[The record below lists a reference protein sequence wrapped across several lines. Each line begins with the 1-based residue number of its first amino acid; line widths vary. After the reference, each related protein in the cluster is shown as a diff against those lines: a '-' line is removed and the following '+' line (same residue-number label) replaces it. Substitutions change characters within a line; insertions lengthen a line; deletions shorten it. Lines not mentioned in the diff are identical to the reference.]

1 MQKKLSVTE
10 EIQLRKLHKDSIFVK
25 TIRYLYNNFFRYLL
39 NFEINIDHPQSKR
52 RFRLNLS
59 RHKSYWVRKKK
70 YEYKIFNF
78 FDNFFKIVNDSEI
91 IEIGSNIGFF
101 SQYFC
106 NKNISKLIC
115 VEPDIK
121 NFALLKKNLI
131 NYKAE
136 LFNLAIG
143 DKNKEI
149 SFYLDNV
156 TGLHSSIFESSEV
169 FYRYYDRSIKLNISK
184 VNIKMQTLDKF
195 IFGNN
200 LENVNLIKINA
211 EMMEYKII
219 KYSLFNLLKICPV
232 FVITIYS
239 HKIERKPLLNL
250 FNKSNYY
257 AFNEDL
263 RIIKNHED
271 LIGTIFFLNKD
282 NHVSLINNLNVDF
295 D

>member
-1 MQKKLSVTE
+1 MQKKLSVAE

-25 TIRYLYNNFFRYLL
+25 TIRYLYNRIFRYLL
-39 NFEINIDHPQSKR
+39 NFEININHPRSKR
-52 RFRLNLS
+52 QFRLNIS
-59 RHKSYWVRKKK
+59 RHKSYWVRKEK
-70 YEYKIFNF
+70 YEYKVFNF
-78 FDNFFKIVNDSEI
+78 FNNFFEIVVDSEI

-101 SQYFC
+101 SQYFY
-106 NKNISKLIC
+106 NKNISKLTC

-131 NYKAE
+131 GYKAE

-143 DKNKEI
+143 DGNKEI
-149 SFYLDNV
+149 PFYLDNV
-156 TGLHSSIFESSEV
+156 TGLHSSIIEINEV
-169 FYRYYDRSIKLNISK
+169 FYRYYDESIKLDISK
-184 VNIKMQTLDKF
+184 VNIKMQTLDRF
-195 IFGNN
+195 IFDNN
-200 LENVNLIKINA
+200 LDKVNLIKINA

-219 KYSLFNLLKICPV
+219 KNSLNNLLKICPV

-250 FNKSNYY
+250 FNKNNYY

-263 RIIKNHED
+263 RIIRNHED
-271 LIGTIFFLNKD
+271 LVGTIFFLNKV
-282 NHVSLINNLNVDF
+282 NHSSLLDYLNVDY